1 MFVLVQN
8 TAETITSTDG
18 QPGELVW
25 VGDRFGQRLEW
36 SGVGDALVR
45 PVRVVEDFVFA
56 EGVQEMP
63 LVPDQAA
70 VE

>member
-25 VGDRFGQRLEW
+25 
-36 SGVGDALVR
+36 VGDALVR